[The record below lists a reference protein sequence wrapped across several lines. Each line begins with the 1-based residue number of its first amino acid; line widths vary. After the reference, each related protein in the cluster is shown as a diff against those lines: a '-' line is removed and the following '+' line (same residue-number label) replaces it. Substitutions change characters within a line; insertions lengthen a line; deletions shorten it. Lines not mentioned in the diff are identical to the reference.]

1 MERLNNQ
8 KELHKTELKEQLKKQ
23 KDELVREFS
32 SINRENIN
40 KIKEEEKKNKKLNS
54 SNEKLQETINKL
66 QDANN
71 EQARLLRNS
80 KARDRRRM
88 KKQQK
93 VNESPGIHTDLSQE
107 NQTRTVNAIDQQQHQ
122 HHQYPIQTGQSRVLQ
137 TTHTEPLVGIFN
149 SQHHHQQQQNRYQF
163 IVYTDAAI
171 PQQQQHNRHFN
182 PFRPPLRD
190 VTNSQHQQ
198 NDQNSPVVS
207 NKRRRIG

>member
-54 SNEKLQETINKL
+54 SNEKLQEIINKL

-80 KARDRRRM
+80 KARDRRWL

-93 VNESPGIHTDLSQE
+93 VDESPEINTDLPQE

-122 HHQYPIQTGQSRVLQ
+122 HHQYPIQIVQSRVLQ
-137 TTHTEPLVGIFN
+137 TTHAEPLVGIFKVN
-149 SQHHHQQQQNRYQF
+149 
-163 IVYTDAAI
+163 
-171 PQQQQHNRHFN
+171 
-182 PFRPPLRD
+182 
-190 VTNSQHQQ
+190 
-198 NDQNSPVVS
+198 
-207 NKRRRIG
+207 